1 MGLGG
6 VAALLYTGLVDQ
18 SSTVQQKLIF
28 GAFCLGDSVA
38 GLLLV
43 LATLKSRVVLYPDSI
58 AVSGLFGTRRLLKSE
73 IAGKMVIFTGC
84 QAIVLYPKPRDRK
97 KITVSV
103 IFPTDAAFDAWMSAI
118 PPIDA
123 AYLRAR
129 WRQQ

>member
-6 VAALLYTGLVDQ
+6 VAALLYTGLIDQ
-18 SSTVQQKLIF
+18 SSTLQQKLIF

-38 GLLLV
+38 GPLLV
-43 LATLKSRVVLYPDSI
+43 LATLKSQVVLYPDSI
-58 AVSGLFGTRRLLKSE
+58 AVSGLFRTRRLLKSE

-84 QAIVLYPKPRDRK
+84 QAIVLYPKSRDRK

-103 IFPTDAAFDAWMSAI
+103 MFPTDSAFDAWMSAI

-123 AYLRAR
+123 AYFRAR